1 MRLHAILHALPFLL
15 RAAGTTLW
23 VSLLGMALGQVLGAA
38 VCLMRQ
44 SGVRGLERAGA
55 AYVSF
60 FRGVPLLVQLLLIYL
75 FLPRVGLDVPPLVA
89 AVAGLGLASGAYV
102 SEIFRGALAAI
113 PPGQWEAAD
122 ALGMARARIWWR
134 VLLPQML
141 RLSLPAEINELILLL
156 KASSLISAIGVLE
169 LTRMAQAYAAETY
182 RPLEMYVTAAAIYL
196 VLNLGLAALG
206 QFAERRIAYG

>member
-1 MRLHAILHALPFLL
+1 MRLHVVLHALPFLL
-15 RAAGTTLW
+15 WAAGTTVW
-23 VSLLGMALGQVLGAA
+23 VSLAGMALGQILGGS

-44 SGVRGLERAGA
+44 SGVRWLDAIGA
-55 AYVSF
+55 IYVSF

-75 FLPRVGLDVPPLVA
+75 FLPRIGLNVPPLVA
-89 AVAGLGLASGAYV
+89 GIAGLGLASGAYV
-102 SEIFRGALAAI
+102 SEIFRGSLAAI
-113 PPGQWEAAD
+113 PPGQREAAD

-134 VLLPQML
+134 VLLPQVM
-141 RLSLPAEINELILLL
+141 RLSLPAEINEFILLL

-196 VLNLGLAALG
+196 VLNLALATLG
-206 QFAERRIAYG
+206 QIAERRIAY